1 MKKSYAAGAGE
12 AAEARPQAQPI
23 RRADLLALG
32 AMMLLWGLSWPALK
46 ASLHD
51 IPPLWLATLR
61 FASAAACLFVIQ
73 SLNGRIR
80 LPSRADVPIVASVGL
95 LQMMAFTALGVLAM
109 QRVGAGHAALLA
121 YTTPLWVTL
130 LSAFSPGRVGRG
142 DLLAVGFGV
151 VGIAVICA
159 PDVSMALKGGNDKG
173 SVWGDAMLLMA
184 AVCWAAV
191 ILHVRRHRW
200 RAAPLALAP
209 WQMLTATVPLAIAAV
224 LFEGVPT
231 IHWSLS
237 LVGLLA
243 FIGPVGTC
251 ICFII
256 SSDVG
261 RRIPSVTMSLATLG
275 VPVVGLLTSM
285 LVLHEAASVSLMVGL
300 LLIAISLSAVLL
312 PR

>member
-12 AAEARPQAQPI
+12 TGRARAQPI
-23 RRADLLALG
+23 RRPDLLALG
-32 AMMLLWGLSWPALK
+32 AMMLLWGVSWPAMK

-61 FASAAACLFVIQ
+61 FASAAICLFLIQ
-73 SLNGRIR
+73 GLKGAIR
-80 LPSRADVPIVASVGL
+80 LPSRADMPIVASVGL

-130 LSAFSPGRVGRG
+130 LSVFLPGRVSRA
-142 DLLAVGFGV
+142 DLLAVGLGV
-151 VGIAVICA
+151 VGIVVICL

-173 SVWGDAMLLMA
+173 SMWGDAMLLVA
-184 AVCWAAV
+184 AVCWACV

-200 RAAPLALAP
+200 RASPLALAP

-224 LFEGVPT
+224 IWEGVPM
-231 IHWSLS
+231 IHWSPS

-256 SSDVG
+256 STDVG

-285 LVLHEAASVSLMVGL
+285 LVLHEAASVSLMAGL
-300 LLIAISLSAVLL
+300 LLIATSLSAVLL

>member
-1 MKKSYAAGAGE
+1 MKKSLAAGPGETAG
-12 AAEARPQAQPI
+12 AQAHAIQ
-23 RRADLLALG
+23 RQDLLALG
-32 AMMLLWGLSWPALK
+32 AMMLLWGLSWPAMK
-46 ASLHD
+46 ASLQD
-51 IPPLWLATLR
+51 VPPLWLATLR
-61 FASAAACLFVIQ
+61 FASAAVCLFLIQ
-73 SLNGRIR
+73 GVKGHIR
-80 LPSRADVPIVASVGL
+80 LPSKADMPIVASVGL

-130 LSAFSPGRVGRG
+130 LSAFLPGRVGRA

-151 VGIAVICA
+151 VGIAVICL
-159 PDVSMALKGGNDKG
+159 PDVSMALKGGTDKA
-173 SVWGDAMLLMA
+173 SVWGDAMLLVA
-184 AVCWAAV
+184 AVCWASV

-200 RAAPLALAP
+200 RAPPLALAP
-209 WQMLTATVPLAIAAV
+209 WQMLTATVPLAIAAAV
-224 LFEGVPT
+224 FEGVPT

-237 LVGLLA
+237 LLGLIA

-256 SSDVG
+256 STDVG

-285 LVLHEAASVSLMVGL
+285 LVLHETASVSLIAGL